1 MQVFSLVQSLVISGF
16 IIGQQV
22 GMKSM
27 NQIFQYYLRLHGHTL
42 IEGFLTHIAIDYS
55 FLAKSAKVGITRVQR
70 LQGIVRECSVVTVD
84 DAPIVGTLR
93 PTLHRLEIQC
103 HTART
108 RIVFQEIVCTGIPE
122 QFGKETLSAYRIP
135 VAATHFTAEHHRT
148 LFYTG
153 SQFF

>member
-84 DAPIVGTLR
+84 NAPIV
-93 PTLHRLEIQC
+93 
-103 HTART
+103 A
-108 RIVFQEIVCTGIPE
+108 
-122 QFGKETLSAYRIP
+122 LSA
-135 VAATHFTAEHHRT
+135 
-148 LFYTG
+148 LLYTVSKSSVTPPERG
-153 SQFF
+153 SPFRK

>member
-27 NQIFQYYLRLHGHTL
+27 NQIFQYNLRLHGHTL

-70 LQGIVRECSVVTVD
+70 LQGIVREYSVVTVD

-93 PTLHRLEIQC
+93 PTVHLSRNPVSHRPNADRLSGNSLHRHPGTVRQGNSFRLP
-103 HTART
+103 HTSCRHA
-108 RIVFQEIVCTGIPE
+108 F
-122 QFGKETLSAYRIP
+122 
-135 VAATHFTAEHHRT
+135 HR
-148 LFYTG
+148 
-153 SQFF
+153 